1 MQQSSSSHPCGG
13 TLRTLGCGDTLHNT
27 SYVGGDEMGDKDDM
41 DDMDD

>member
-13 TLRTLGCGDTLHNT
+13 TLRTLGCGDTHPN
-27 SYVGGDEMGDKDDM
+27 VGGDEMGDKHDM

>member
-13 TLRTLGCGDTLHNT
+13 TLRTLGCGDTLHL
-27 SYVGGDEMGDKDDM
+27 VGGDEMGGKDDM